1 MFNFF
6 FSSSEIEIND
16 PSNMDVT
23 TPQIEEMQF
32 LFPGGANQDNKHPSE
47 ARLNILSIDQEFSR
61 SSVIP
66 KLSNFYRSRKKY
78 ILFNTFN
85 LYP

>member
-16 PSNMDVT
+16 PANMDVT

-47 ARLNILSIDQEFSR
+47 AR
-61 SSVIP
+61 
-66 KLSNFYRSRKKY
+66 
-78 ILFNTFN
+78 
-85 LYP
+85 